1 MSWDAV
7 LEAAP
12 REFGAPDFD
21 WADGPFRADEASV
34 LAELEIVQKGKA
46 ALQAREVHLLAQ
58 YSQMR
63 AARGVSKYV
72 SEEVGEHLDWSPGHA
87 ARQLSVSEGLVTR
100 QPQTLAALERGE
112 VDWAKARAMYEVCR
126 PLTVEHAQEVEA
138 GVLADVPR
146 FYKSLRDKANRWVK
160 KVDPDGAEQRRLA
173 RRKDRCVTFTRED
186 DGEAFLGIRGP
197 VEQLYP
203 AYVRIDQH
211 ARRLKQ
217 QGDTRSLDQLRFDV
231 AMDFL
236 CGENS
241 SHIKTIVW
249 VTVPHTTL
257 LGVDDKP
264 GELVGVDSLPAQVV
278 RELAA
283 DPKSTWRRILY
294 DPASGMIT
302 DVGRKRY
309 PPAAMSENVRLRHP
323 RCTHP
328 GCNRPSTRCQIDH
341 TIRHADYGHTCLCNL
356 NPRCERH
363 NLCKEQPGW
372 HVEQPEPDVVITR
385 SPLGREVTV
394 RAEPIAD
401 PDPPP
406 Y

>member
-1 MSWDAV
+1 M
-7 LEAAP
+7 
-12 REFGAPDFD
+12 
-21 WADGPFRADEASV
+21 
-34 LAELEIVQKGKA
+34 
-46 ALQAREVHLLAQ
+46 
-58 YSQMR
+58 
-63 AARGVSKYV
+63 
-72 SEEVGEHLDWSPGHA
+72 SEEIGQALEWSPGHA
-87 ARQLSVSEGLVTR
+87 SHQVTMAAAIATR
-100 QPQTLAALERGE
+100 LPKTLAALGRGDL
-112 VDWAKARAMYEVCR
+112 DWAKARAMYEVTR
-126 PLTVEHAQEVEA
+126 PLSDEHATQVEA
-138 GVLADVPR
+138 GVLVDAPC
-146 FYKSLRDKANRWVK
+146 FYKSFRDKVNRWVK

-173 RRKDRCVTFTRED
+173 RRKDRCVSFKLED

-211 ARRLKQ
+211 ARRAKQ
-217 QGDTRSLDQLRFDV
+217 QGDARTLDQLRFDT
-231 AMDFL
+231 AMDHL
-236 CGENS
+236 CGENQ

-257 LGVDDKP
+257 MGIDDKL
-264 GELVGVDSLPAQVV
+264 GELFGVDSLPAQVC

-283 DPKSTWRRILY
+283 DKNSTWRRILS

-309 PPAAMSENVRLRHP
+309 PPAAMAENVRLRFR

-328 GCNRPSTRCQIDH
+328 GCDRPATRCQIDD
-341 TIRHADYGHTCLCNL
+341 TLRHADRGRTCLCNL

-363 NLCKEQPGW
+363 NLCKERPGW

-385 SPLGREVTV
+385 SPLGHEATV